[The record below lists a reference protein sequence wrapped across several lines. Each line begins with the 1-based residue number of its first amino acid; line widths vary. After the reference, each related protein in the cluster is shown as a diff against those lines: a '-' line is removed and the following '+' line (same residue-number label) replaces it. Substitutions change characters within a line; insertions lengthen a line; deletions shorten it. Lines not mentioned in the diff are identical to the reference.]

1 MSIEMH
7 LPYPVFSMDK
17 SKAEYRAHHRFS
29 FDDFYTIIYLDDR
42 DGLVLNMFIFLDI
55 IVL

>member
-1 MSIEMH
+1 
-7 LPYPVFSMDK
+7 MDK

-29 FDDFYTIIYLDDR
+29 FDDFYTIIDLDDR
-42 DGLVLNMFIFLDI
+42 DGLVLDMCIFLDI